1 MKRLIPMIALIPI
14 SGCQQAMVAK
24 RAVDTV
30 FAEGVSL
37 YCRAPESVRLA
48 NRARIA
54 AKIHPNS
61 IEIHCASDSGT
72 GG

>member
-1 MKRLIPMIALIPI
+1 MKRLIPLIALIPLA
-14 SGCQQAMVAK
+14 GCQQALVAK
-24 RAVDTV
+24 QAVDAV

-37 YCRAPESVRLA
+37 YCRLPETARLA

-54 AKIHPNS
+54 AKIHPNR